1 MPKIILNDK
10 RMFGREKPFK
20 IQINREKKG
29 LNLERKQELEVNNG
43 ECELRIFESFFM
55 VKSPKVKLEVSDK
68 KLELDLN
75 YNYILLSIIGLLHV
89 LVVLLVYLLNF
100 SNYLFFMIMFA
111 LSIDVII
118 LILFGIYTIK
128 VKGNDD
134 LD

>member
-20 IQINREKKG
+20 IQINGEKKG

-89 LVVLLVYLLNF
+89 LVVLLVYLFNF
-100 SNYLFFMIMFA
+100 SNY
-111 LSIDVII
+111 
-118 LILFGIYTIK
+118 
-128 VKGNDD
+128 
-134 LD
+134 

>member
-20 IQINREKKG
+20 IQINGEKKG

-89 LVVLLVYLLNF
+89 LVVLLVYL
-100 SNYLFFMIMFA
+100 SC
-111 LSIDVII
+111 
-118 LILFGIYTIK
+118 LILQQLYIK
-128 VKGNDD
+128 RICRTSFDACFVV
-134 LD
+134 LLSFLFVLH

>member
-20 IQINREKKG
+20 IQINGEKKE

-68 KLELDLN
+68 KLELDCQTISKKQIN
-75 YNYILLSIIGLLHV
+75 GILK
-89 LVVLLVYLLNF
+89 
-100 SNYLFFMIMFA
+100 
-111 LSIDVII
+111 VINNLYENI
-118 LILFGIYTIK
+118 
-128 VKGNDD
+128 
-134 LD
+134 